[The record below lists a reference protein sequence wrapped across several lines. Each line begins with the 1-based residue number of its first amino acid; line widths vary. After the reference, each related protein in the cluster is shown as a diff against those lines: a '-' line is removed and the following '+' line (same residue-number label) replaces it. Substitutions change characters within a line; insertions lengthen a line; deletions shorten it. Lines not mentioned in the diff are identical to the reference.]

1 MNPYEQLG
9 VVAANQLAGDSQGCN
24 YRRVK
29 PTRKTTPNRKLSDFR
44 QQSQNLNRHTER
56 GMGMLDESMR
66 EVGYAAPMVAAAD
79 GEILDGSARH
89 ETAANVFGPDAEPI
103 VVESDG
109 KRPIVVVR
117 TDIKDAKSKM
127 AKRLAAYANRTG
139 QVNLEW
145 DAQAIA
151 ESLGEDAHLLQ
162 GILDADALND
172 LIEQETTIEPIKVQK
187 LPTMA
192 WVLVGVP
199 IEQFGQVQAML
210 DHLPQFA
217 TVLTTVNDNEDQKNG
232 QSQPKG

>member
-1 MNPYEQLG
+1 MKR
-9 VVAANQLAGDSQGCN
+9 DS
-24 YRRVK
+24 K
-29 PTRKTTPNRKLSDFR
+29 PKKKLSDFR
-44 QQSQNLNRHTER
+44 KQSENLNKHTER
-56 GMGMLDESMR
+56 GMAMLETSMQ
-66 EVGYAAPMVAAAD
+66 EVGYAGPMVAAAD
-79 GEILDGSARH
+79 GEIIDGSARH
-89 ETAANVFGPDAEPI
+89 ETAANVFGADAEPI

>member
-117 TDIKDAKSKM
+117 TDIKDAKSKT
-127 AKRLAAYANRTG
+127 AKRLAAYANRAG

-145 DAQAIA
+145 DSRAIA
-151 ESLGEDAHLLQ
+151 ESLEEDANALQ
-162 GILDADALND
+162 GILDSHD
-172 LIEQETTIEPIKVQK
+172 LAELLEQKTTIEPLNVQR

-192 WVLVGVP
+192 WVLVGVQ
-199 IEQFGQVQAML
+199 IEQFGLVQAML
-210 DHLPQFA
+210 DKLPQFA
-217 TVLTTVNDNEDQKNG
+217 TVLTTITNEKQNG
-232 QSQPKG
+232 QPQPEG